1 MTLRYFRSDF
11 SRQSM
16 IINRLLRKIRLR
28 LCKDCQKLTSSKDLR
43 CKNCRIEH
51 DEYMR
56 ERLMQEY
63 QDDLRAEYEANEAE
77 NNPENDDH
85 DLKWTDLD

>member
-11 SRQSM
+11 SRQTM
-16 IINRLLRKIRLR
+16 LLNKLLGKIRLR
-28 LCKDCQKLTSSKDLR
+28 LCKDCQKLTSAYDLR

-56 ERLMQEY
+56 ERLTQEY
-63 QDDLRAEYEANEAE
+63 QEDLRAEWERENEE
-77 NNPENDDH
+77 DQDD
-85 DLKWTDLD
+85 

>member
-11 SRQSM
+11 SRQTM
-16 IINRLLRKIRLR
+16 ILNRLLGKIRLR
-28 LCKDCQKLTSSKDLR
+28 LCKDCQKLTRSNDLR

-56 ERLMQEY
+56 ERLTQEY
-63 QDDLRAEYEANEAE
+63 QDDLRAESELENEDE
-77 NNPENDDH
+77 DYDRNWGDRF
-85 DLKWTDLD
+85 T

>member
-1 MTLRYFRSDF
+1 
-11 SRQSM
+11 
-16 IINRLLRKIRLR
+16 
-28 LCKDCQKLTSSKDLR
+28 
-43 CKNCRIEH
+43 
-51 DEYMR
+51 
-56 ERLMQEY
+56 MQEY

>member
-11 SRQSM
+11 SRQTM
-16 IINRLLRKIRLR
+16 VLNKLLGKIRLR
-28 LCKDCQKLTSSKDLR
+28 LCKDCQKLTSNKDLR

-56 ERLMQEY
+56 ERLTQEY
-63 QDDLRAEYEANEAE
+63 QDDLRAELELENEDE
-77 NNPENDDH
+77 DFDRNWGDRF
-85 DLKWTDLD
+85 T

>member
-1 MTLRYFRSDF
+1 MLRLRFHSEF
-11 SRQSM
+11 SKETRFV
-16 IINRLLRKIRLR
+16 NRLLRKIRLK
-28 LCKDCQKLTSSKDLR
+28 LCKDCQKLTSNKDLR

-63 QDDLRAEYEANEAE
+63 QDDLRAEYEAE
-77 NNPENDDH
+77 NDPQDDDH

>member
-11 SRQSM
+11 SRQTM
-16 IINRLLRKIRLR
+16 FINRLLRKIRLR
-28 LCKDCQKLTSSKDLR
+28 LCKDCQKLTSSRDLR

-56 ERLMQEY
+56 ERLTQEY
-63 QDDLRAEYEANEAE
+63 QDDLRAEQEAE
-77 NNPENDDH
+77 NEDEEFDRNWGDRF
-85 DLKWTDLD
+85 T